1 MKSDGCLVQS
11 SSENDKCSY
20 LMKRGIFICSSMD
33 LLLSKGP
40 SCYRPRKT
48 GEGKPK
54 SVHRCIVYA
63 NLNTLKLFMGWG
75 RGWSKAIP
83 ELADTAVSWWLRH
96 KRASRKKQKQQQQQQ
111 TKNKNKNFQ
120 SL

>member
-1 MKSDGCLVQS
+1 
-11 SSENDKCSY
+11 
-20 LMKRGIFICSSMD
+20 
-33 LLLSKGP
+33 
-40 SCYRPRKT
+40 
-48 GEGKPK
+48 
-54 SVHRCIVYA
+54 
-63 NLNTLKLFMGWG
+63 MGWG